1 MCTPSESSTDAKS
14 DSIAEFSSSR
24 TSSDFSF
31 SSAWTNAPSTVSRRR
46 LSAVPATL
54 TRAPSAR
61 ALKAVMGWA
70 MRVGMRTGK
79 TLFARTCMHL
89 LSNDPT
95 RAHMI
100 THAHDFL
107 ERLERRLRRFA
118 RVTHRLEQR
127 RDSLVN
133 SLGPNVVLHRVECPR
148 GGGTDRGF
156 AVHKRVPDRRDD
168 RVLVIGHDVLVGG
181 RPKSNSQCEASQL
194 SCIGNSRVMY
204 THMTSAKAR
213 QAPSFA
219 RGSCDVMAF

>member
-31 SSAWTNAPSTVSRRR
+31 SSAWTKAPSTVSRRR

-70 MRVGMRTGK
+70 TSVGIRTGK
-79 TLFARTCMHL
+79 TLFARTCIHL
-89 LSNDPT
+89 LSNVPT

-107 ERLERRLRRFA
+107 ERLERRLGRFA
-118 RVTHRLEQR
+118 RVAHRLEQR
-127 RDSLVN
+127 RNGLVH
-133 SLGPNVVLHRVECPR
+133 SLGTDVVLHRVECPC
-148 GGGTDRGF
+148 GGGADRGL
-156 AVHKRVPDRRDD
+156 AVDKRVPDRRDD
-168 RVLVIGHDVLVGG
+168 CVLVIGHDVLVGG
-181 RPKSNSQCEASQL
+181 RPESNSQCEAFVF
-194 SCIGNSRVMY
+194 SCTGNLIVMY